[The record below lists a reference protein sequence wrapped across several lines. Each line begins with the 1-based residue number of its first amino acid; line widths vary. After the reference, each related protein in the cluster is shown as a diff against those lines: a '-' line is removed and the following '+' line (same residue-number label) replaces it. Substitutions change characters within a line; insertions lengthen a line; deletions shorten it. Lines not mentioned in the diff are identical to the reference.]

1 VNRMRN
7 RLAVP
12 AAALAAGISA
22 ELLGDRAFSR
32 LVQRDVQGLLAHA
45 WTGEA
50 RTVTEDMLAGLPA
63 PVRRYLTWT
72 GIVGKP
78 LVHTVYLRQQGKIRP
93 GNGQLWLPLDAQE
106 YYAVQPPGF
115 VWDARLHLG
124 PLPVGRGRDRY
135 ANGRGSMLIKAASVV
150 TVVDASGEA
159 MDQGSMLRYLNEMMW
174 FPTAFLG
181 DNISFQAI
189 DDNSARV
196 TLTDHGRTA
205 TATMSFDPQGRLTEF
220 VAKRYAMA
228 AGSSQLATWSVPI
241 TEYGEFA
248 GLRLPVRCKAV
259 WKLADGDLDYIDVR
273 ITELQYTAEAGGAEP
288 PAGGRRRSDAGG

>member
-1 VNRMRN
+1 VNRMRR

-22 ELLGDRAFSR
+22 EWLGDRAFSR
-32 LVQRDVQGLLAHA
+32 LVRSDVQGLLGQASA
-45 WTGEA
+45 GDA
-50 RTVTEDMLAGLPA
+50 RTVTEELLTGLPA

-78 LVHTVYLRQQGKIRP
+78 LVHTVYLRQHGRIRLGK
-93 GNGQLWLPLDAQE
+93 GQVWLPLNAEE

-124 PLPVGRGRDRY
+124 PLPVGRGRDMY
-135 ANGRGSMLIKAASVV
+135 ANGRGSMLIKAASLV
-150 TVVDASGEA
+150 TVADASGEA

-174 FPTAFLG
+174 FPTALLG
-181 DNISFQAI
+181 DNVSFQAI

-205 TATMSFDPQGRLTEF
+205 TATMSFDAEGRLIEF
-220 VAKRYAMA
+220 VAKRSAMA
-228 AGSSQLATWSVPI
+228 GSGSRLATWSVPI
-241 TEYGEFA
+241 TEYGEIE
-248 GLRLPVRCKAV
+248 GLRLPVRVKAV
-259 WKLADGDLDYIDVR
+259 WRLTDGDLDYIDVR
-273 ITELQYTAEAGGAEP
+273 ITQLQYAAEAGGAGP
-288 PAGGRRRSDAGG
+288 PADRG